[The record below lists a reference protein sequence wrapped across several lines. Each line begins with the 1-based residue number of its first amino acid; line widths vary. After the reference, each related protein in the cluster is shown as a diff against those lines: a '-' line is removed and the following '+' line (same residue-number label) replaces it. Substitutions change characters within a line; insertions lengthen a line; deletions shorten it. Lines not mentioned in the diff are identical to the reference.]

1 MELKTAGMISVL
13 LHPILLPFYLLVF
26 LLFGFR
32 YEFTE
37 VPLQLKL
44 LLTGVVIFTTL
55 LLPLF
60 FIWILR
66 RTGYIR
72 SFRMVSR
79 EERPYPLIIMAIFY
93 YATYYVIRDVPVSPV
108 FNLFLPGASLLAGL
122 TAVISLFSRISLH
135 MTGLGG
141 ICGLFYG
148 LALHPGL
155 PVVPEMIIAIL
166 IAGITGYAR
175 LAPGEH
181 TPREIYSGFGT
192 GLVCM
197 TLVML
202 MY

>member
-1 MELKTAGMISVL
+1 MELRTSGLISVL
-13 LHPILLPFYLLVF
+13 LHPILLPVYLLVF

-32 YEFTE
+32 YEFADIS
-37 VPLQLKL
+37 VKLKL
-44 LLTGVVIFTTL
+44 VLTGVVIFMTF
-55 LLPLF
+55 LLPMF

-93 YATYYVIRDVPVSPV
+93 YATYYIIREVPVSPI
-108 FNLFLPGASLLAGL
+108 FNLFLPGASLLSGL

-141 ICGLFYG
+141 ISGLFYG
-148 LALHPGL
+148 LAVHHGL
-155 PVVPEMIIAIL
+155 PVVPELIIAIL

-175 LAPGEH
+175 LASGDH
-181 TPREIYSGFGT
+181 TPREVYSGFGV
-192 GLVCM
+192 GMVCM

-202 MY
+202 LY